1 MKNIIISIFITLF
14 IILLLNTIVS
24 KFKCNKVIE
33 GMEGTEGMEDD
44 DDENLTIKQRFKK
57 LENRVSKI
65 QQQISDA
72 ETVNETNKKMLKN
85 MEKK

>member
-1 MKNIIISIFITLF
+1 MKNIIISIFIILF

-24 KFKCNKVIE
+24 KFKCNNIIE
-33 GMEGTEGMEDD
+33 GMEDE

>member
-1 MKNIIISIFITLF
+1 
-14 IILLLNTIVS
+14 
-24 KFKCNKVIE
+24 
-33 GMEGTEGMEDD
+33 MEDE

-72 ETVNETNKKMLKN
+72 ETVNETNKKMLNN